1 MKSRPRHTSILSTQM
16 EHPMTT
22 LLIQSSARTVG
33 STSRDLS
40 ALLAER
46 LGAPVVTRDVSS
58 GLPMVSSDWIAANV
72 TDADDR
78 TEAQKALL
86 AQSEELIAEV
96 EAADTLVIAVP
107 LYNFS
112 IPASL
117 KAWIDQIA
125 RARRTF
131 RYTENGPEGLVKGK
145 RAFLVIT
152 SGGVPVDAPVDFATP
167 YMRHVLSFIG
177 ITDVTVIGADRQMAN
192 PDAVD
197 AARAEI
203 EAITSAN
210 AA

>member
-1 MKSRPRHTSILSTQM
+1 
-16 EHPMTT
+16 MTT

-46 LGAPVVTRDVSS
+46 LGAPVVTRDVSA
-58 GLPMVSSDWIAANV
+58 GLPMVSADWIAANV
-72 TDADDR
+72 TEADAR
-78 TEAQKALL
+78 TDAQKAEL
-86 AQSEELIAEV
+86 AQSDELIAEV

-117 KAWIDQIA
+117 KSWIDQIA

-131 RYTENGPEGLVKGK
+131 RYTENGPEGLLKGK
-145 RAFLVIT
+145 RAFLVVT

-167 YMRHVLSFIG
+167 YLRHVLSFIG

-197 AARAEI
+197 AARAQI
-203 EAITSAN
+203 EALTRSQ